1 MGATSCCAARNKGMA
16 LLFLLLGIIVVM
28 VGYYLVM
35 NPKPSSDSLQEQ
47 KQDPEK
53 YPWVEES
60 RIKKDAEDTYKP
72 KPEQP
77 QIKDV
82 TIYKAEV
89 TKDGKERGIVLI
101 EVDPTGLVQVRWFGE
116 YMTATPRMEFQIF
129 PSSATGNID
138 PTKIYEDENDMDY
151 EKLYIITK
159 GSFSMLET
167 NYENGKVRK
176 IAGFLYLTG
185 WLDKQRQIKGYLS
198 ITSDKNNVKVFDYV
212 AEKTDMRFLPEEGSL
227 INLIKMGLGN

>member
-1 MGATSCCAARNKGMA
+1 MA
-16 LLFLLLGIIVVM
+16 LLFLLLGVIVMM
-28 VGYYLVM
+28 VGYFLIL
-35 NPKPSSDSLQEQ
+35 NPRPSSDSIQEQ
-47 KQDPEK
+47 KQDPER
-53 YPWVEES
+53 YPWVEEN
-60 RIKKDAEDTYKP
+60 RIKKDTEDIYKP
-72 KPEQP
+72 EPEQP

-89 TKDGKERGIVLI
+89 TKDGEGRGIVLI

-116 YMTATPRMEFQIF
+116 YTTATPRMEFQILS
-129 PSSATGNID
+129 SSAKGNID

-151 EKLYIITK
+151 EKLYVVTK

-167 NYENGKVRK
+167 NYENGKIRK

-185 WLDKQRQIKGYLS
+185 WLDKQQQIKGYLS

-212 AEKTDMRFLPEEGSL
+212 AEKTDMRFLPEDGSL
-227 INLIKMGLGN
+227 INLIKMGLPK